1 MSIFKRAAELEEK
14 NVDFAMVT
22 ILKAEGSTPRNKAKM
37 IVLPDGKIIG
47 TIGGGLAE
55 RYVIDE
61 ALEAMNERKSRISYY
76 KLNSDAKDGIK
87 MNCGGNLD
95 VFIEVHNPRPR
106 IFLIG
111 GGHVNLAV
119 AKFADQMGY
128 EVKVVDDRE
137 EFANPERFPFATEV
151 YADEDYNKCIG
162 KVKVDE
168 FTCVVIATKDSD
180 EKALRAVIDSNAKY
194 IGVIGSKR
202 KVTIIRQNLLK
213 DGYSEE
219 RLDKLYMPIGLD
231 IGSETPEEIAISI
244 IGEIMKDLTFTTGK
258 SLKEML

>member
-1 MSIFKRAAELEEK
+1 MSIFKKAAQLEEQ
-14 NVDFAMVT
+14 NIDFAMVS
-22 ILKAEGSTPRNKAKM
+22 IIRAEGSTPRNVGKM
-37 IVLPDGKIIG
+37 IVLPDGSIFG

-55 RYVIDE
+55 RYAIDE
-61 ALEAMNERKSRISYY
+61 ALEAMKEKKSRVAYY

-87 MNCGGNLD
+87 MNCGGNMD
-95 VFIEVHNPRPR
+95 VYIEVHTPRPK
-106 IFLIG
+106 IFLVG
-111 GGHVNLAV
+111 GGHVNYAV
-119 AKFADQMGY
+119 AKFANQMGY

-151 YADEDYNKCIG
+151 YADPDYDKCIG
-162 KVKVDE
+162 EVKVDE

-202 KVTIIRQNLLK
+202 KITIVKQNLLK
-213 DGYSEE
+213 DGYTEE
-219 RLDKLYMPIGLD
+219 RLNQLYMPIGLD

-244 IGEIMKDLTFTTGK
+244 IGEIMKDLSFTTGK